1 MKLSKD
7 LIWPLIGIGAVCFSV
22 WLLYQQL
29 RGISYAEVVD
39 SFQAIPHH
47 NWLMAIVCTILA
59 FAALS
64 GYDRLALR
72 HLRRK
77 IPLYFVAAC
86 SFVTYALAHNI
97 GASVVSGAVV
107 RYRAYSAKGLSGV
120 QIGVLVAFCSFT
132 FALAGILLG
141 GLVLLAQPDLL
152 HYFLPDLPMWSG
164 YVLAAVLLAFVA
176 LYVMGSALRL
186 PPLQIRR
193 FRSLGISKF
202 RLEYPRLPIV
212 LQQLVVGP
220 LEILA
225 AAGIIYFAL
234 PDGSNPGYLVVLGI
248 FLASFTAALISH
260 APGGLGVFEV
270 MFFLALPDF
279 DQADLLAALLIFRL
293 FYFLVPLAISI
304 VLVILFERSQLMERL
319 AQAASKISLRR

>member
-1 MKLSKD
+1 MKLNKEY
-7 LIWPLIGIGAVCFSV
+7 IWPLIGIGAVFFSA
-22 WLLYQQL
+22 WLLYEQL
-29 RGISYAEVVD
+29 KNISFADVLV
-39 SFQAIPHH
+39 SFQAIPYH
-47 NWLMAIVCTILA
+47 NWVMAGLCTLGA

-64 GYDRLALR
+64 GYDQLALR
-72 HLRRK
+72 HLRKRV
-77 IPLYFVAAC
+77 PLHFVAAT
-86 SFVTYALAHNI
+86 SFTTYALAHNI

-141 GLVLLAQPDLL
+141 GVVLLIQPGLL
-152 HYFLPDLPMWSG
+152 NYFLPDFPIWGEHL
-164 YVLAAVLLAFVA
+164 LAAGLLGFVA
-176 LYVMGSALRL
+176 LYVLGSALRL
-186 PPLQIRR
+186 PPLKIR
-193 FRSLGISKF
+193 KF
-202 RLEYPRLPIV
+202 RLEYPRLRIV
-212 LQQLVVGP
+212 LQQLIVGP

-234 PDGSNPGYLVVLGI
+234 PVETHPGYLTVLGI

-279 DQADLLAALLIFRL
+279 NQADLLAALLIFRL

-304 VLVILFERSQLMERL
+304 VLVILFERAQLL
-319 AQAASKISLRR
+319 TKLSQAAGRLGRR

>member
-1 MKLSKD
+1 MKFNKD
-7 LIWPLIGIGAVCFSV
+7 YIWPVIGIGAVGFSAWV
-22 WLLYQQL
+22 LYKQL
-29 RGISYAEVVD
+29 RGISYAEVVA
-39 SFQAIPHH
+39 SFQAIPYH
-47 NWLMAIVCTILA
+47 NWLMAIACTVFA

-64 GYDRLALR
+64 GYDQLALR

-107 RYRAYSAKGLSGV
+107 RYRAYTSKGLNGV
-120 QIGVLVAFCSFT
+120 QVGVLVAFCSFT
-132 FALAGILLG
+132 FALAGISLG
-141 GLVLLAQPDLL
+141 GLVLLLKPDLL
-152 HYFLPDLPMWSG
+152 LLFLPDLPPWSG
-164 YVLAAVLLAFVA
+164 YVLAAGLLGFVA
-176 LYVMGSALRL
+176 VYVIGSALKL

-193 FRSLGISKF
+193 FRSLGIHRF

-212 LQQLVVGP
+212 LQQLIIGP
-220 LEILA
+220 MEILA

-293 FYFLVPLAISI
+293 FYFLLPLAISI
-304 VLVILFERSQLMERL
+304 VLVILFERSQLVERL
-319 AQAASKISLRR
+319 SNAASKISLRR